1 MTDGKEETAAAIS
14 SAQAPN
20 RRKRRLSKKER
31 KTLKKKQKQSHKTS
45 VPAEEANP
53 EVPAPDEE
61 DFEASYS
68 PVPIPDEI
76 KDGNDDNEE
85 THIGNGGAKKLG
97 KWFPEAV
104 VIKTTTVSNSV
115 TQHKKK
121 NKKNEDQETRTSSLV
136 LFYQYANPPFRQ
148 SQVRQLMTYFTSV
161 AKVRNLGGRVR
172 VSNEGVNCTLSSL
185 ATDRSATVPSAAAN
199 LRHFASDLRSF
210 SPVFN
215 DTDYKYIDDL
225 PPDRH
230 FKDLK
235 ILPVK
240 ELVFYGINE
249 KDAPLSGGGVHLD
262 AKDYHKMLARD
273 DAVVIDVRNHY
284 EAVIGRF
291 DGQNQIAEKSKS
303 GEDDESSTSTSDG
316 KQATGGG
323 RGATYID
330 PMMRKSTDFPDWLA
344 KPETKEKLANKKVLM
359 FCTGGVRCERAS
371 AYLKKQ
377 MGDQVDGVFQL
388 KGGVERYMKE
398 FQDGGFWRGN
408 NFVFD
413 KREAV
418 SVDNVAGVGG
428 VVRKQKGD
436 STADG
441 SSTSNK
447 ATQLEDAKCCCC
459 SKPWDRYVGKRK
471 CDFCGVPV
479 LMCDTCMTSHKGN
492 KSNKVDIQCD
502 LCKKEGVTVHANE
515 VEWTDN
521 GVHNCT
527 DEGGGVGTGGGKAAR
542 SVLKWGGGHA
552 SEKKFKKKA
561 SRKPCRFGSECV
573 RKDCMFYHPEGA
585 ARN

>member
-1 MTDGKEETAAAIS
+1 MTDGTDGKEENAAAISS

-20 RRKRRLSKKER
+20 PNRKRRLSKKER
-31 KTLKKKQKQSHKTS
+31 KALKKKQKQSHKT
-45 VPAEEANP
+45 PAP
-53 EVPAPDEE
+53 EVPVPDEE
-61 DFEASYS
+61 NFEASYS

-76 KDGNDDNEE
+76 KDGNDDNGEMQ
-85 THIGNGGAKKLG
+85 IGNGCAKKLG

-121 NKKNEDQETRTSSLV
+121 NKKNEAQETRTSSLV

-148 SQVRQLMTYFTSV
+148 SQVRQLMTYLTSV

-185 ATDRSATVPSAAAN
+185 ATDRSASVPSAAAN

-215 DTDYKYIDDL
+215 DTDFKYIDDL

-249 KDAPLSGGGVHLD
+249 KDAPLSEGGVHLD

-291 DGQNQIAEKSKS
+291 DGQNQIAEDGGNADDGDKKS
-303 GEDDESSTSTSDG
+303 
-316 KQATGGG
+316 
-323 RGATYID
+323 GATYID

-388 KGGVERYMKE
+388 KGGIERYMKE
-398 FQDGGFWRGN
+398 FQDGGYWRGN

-418 SVDNVAGVGG
+418 SVDNMAGVGG

-436 STADG
+436 ITADG
-441 SSTSNK
+441 SSTPNK

-479 LMCDTCMTSHKGN
+479 LMCDTCMTFHKGN

-527 DEGGGVGTGGGKAAR
+527 DEGGGVGAGGGKAAR